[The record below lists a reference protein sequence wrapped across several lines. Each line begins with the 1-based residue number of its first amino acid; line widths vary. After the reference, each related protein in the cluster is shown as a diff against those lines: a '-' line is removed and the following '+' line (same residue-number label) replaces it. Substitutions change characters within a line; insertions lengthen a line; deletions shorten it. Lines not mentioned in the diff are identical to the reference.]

1 MPFPSLTEVSGAD
14 IDELIDSLE
23 KQRKELQW
31 LLSSLDNS
39 NVKELNADVINA
51 GTINGERLKIDDT
64 VTFAGGYDP
73 TILQTTVTTQ
83 FSAMNGVIASKASS
97 TVVDAIGTRVYTAEQ
112 NINSLNGT
120 ISQKVSY
127 TDYNGYT
134 IASMIVQDYN
144 SINLIANNINL
155 QGYVTFT
162 SLKTPGQAVIDGGNI
177 AANLLRIGNMSG
189 GTALDI
195 YGYSGSHRITSYDA
209 NGFRIESTGTLSL
222 QAGPGWTVYSNS
234 KFWASNGLEVSGTG
248 QFNSN
253 VSVAGE
259 LSANTM
265 FKGGRN
271 VATTD
276 EVSGAVSM
284 AIRQLEQDIK
294 VWANGKFVIK

>member
-1 MPFPSLTEVSGAD
+1 MPAPNLTQASGSD
-14 IDELIDSLE
+14 INELIDSLE
-23 KQRKELQW
+23 KQRKELNWILQH
-31 LLSSLDNS
+31 LDNS
-39 NVKELNADVINA
+39 NVVELNADVINA
-51 GTINGERLKIDDT
+51 GTINGERIVIDDT

-73 TILQTTVTTQ
+73 TILQTTVNTQ
-83 FSAMNGVIASKASS
+83 FSVMNGVIASKASS
-97 TVVDAIGTRVYTAEQ
+97 TVVDGLGTRVYTAEQ
-112 NINSLNGT
+112 NINGLNGT

-162 SLKTPGQAVIDGGNI
+162 SLRTPGQAVIDGGNI

-195 YGYSGSHRITSYDA
+195 YGLSGSHRITSYDA

-222 QAGPGWTVYSNS
+222 QAGSGWTVYSNS
-234 KFWASNGLEVSGTG
+234 KFWASAGLEVSGTG

-259 LSANTM
+259 LSANSM
-265 FKGGRN
+265 YKGGRN

-276 EVSGAVSM
+276 EVSGSISL
-284 AIRQLEQDIK
+284 AIRQLENDIK
-294 VWANGKFVIK
+294 AWANGKFALK